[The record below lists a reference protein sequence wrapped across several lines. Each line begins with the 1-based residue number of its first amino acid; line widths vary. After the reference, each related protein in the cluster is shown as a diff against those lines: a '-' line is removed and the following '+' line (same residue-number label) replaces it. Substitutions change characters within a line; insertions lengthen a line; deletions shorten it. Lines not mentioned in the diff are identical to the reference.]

1 MLRHLRGNIVSDR
14 ITEEGQVALAAK
26 AMALKEAGAA
36 PSDRPPG
43 IGSAADGFKP
53 VPRPDY
59 PPSGAFDAEG
69 HRPVLERSRKER

>member
-1 MLRHLRGNIVSDR
+1 MSDKV
-14 ITEEGQVALAAK
+14 IEADQASMAAQ
-26 AMALKEAGAA
+26 AMAVKEAGA
-36 PSDRPPG
+36 SPPHHP
-43 IGSAADGFKP
+43 IQADESSDGFKS

>member
-1 MLRHLRGNIVSDR
+1 MTSEVIEND
-14 ITEEGQVALAAK
+14 QAALAAK
-26 AMALKEAGAA
+26 AMTLKEAGAT
-36 PSDRPPG
+36 PSDHPKAEDH
-43 IGSAADGFKP
+43 STEGFQS

>member
-1 MLRHLRGNIVSDR
+1 MSDR
-14 ITEEGQVALAAK
+14 VTENDQATLAAK

-36 PSDRPPG
+36 PSDRPPAA
-43 IGSAADGFKP
+43 GSATEGFKS

>member
-1 MLRHLRGNIVSDR
+1 VSDR
-14 ITEEGQVALAAK
+14 VTEKDQAAIAAK

-36 PSDRPPG
+36 PSDRP
-43 IGSAADGFKP
+43 SAAGSVAEGFKS

>member
-1 MLRHLRGNIVSDR
+1 VSNKVTD
-14 ITEEGQVALAAK
+14 GDQAAAAANALAV
-26 AMALKEAGAA
+26 KEAGASA
-36 PSDRPPG
+36 PHHPASED
-43 IGSAADGFKP
+43 SASEAFQS

>member
-1 MLRHLRGNIVSDR
+1 MSNETNKQDQAVM
-14 ITEEGQVALAAK
+14 AAK
-26 AMALKEAGAA
+26 AMVKKEAGSSRPDQ
-36 PSDRPPG
+36 PSVG
-43 IGSAADGFKP
+43 KHAADGLQP